1 MGFEDRDQDCRRA
14 IQRYKHSTVLLITF
28 QQTPRTPTMLI
39 MKKGIGSTV
48 REIFWA
54 ETRLGSSKALSTV
67 GYLDSRRVL
76 SVPPFLSLSGSRALA
91 RSLAQDHWRPPP
103 CRSAL
108 EVRAGLV
115 PELARSA

>member
-76 SVPPFLSLSGSRALA
+76 SVPPFLFPFWVESPCKKPSTGSLEAT
-91 RSLAQDHWRPPP
+91 
-103 CRSAL
+103 
-108 EVRAGLV
+108 AGPL
-115 PELARSA
+115 ST